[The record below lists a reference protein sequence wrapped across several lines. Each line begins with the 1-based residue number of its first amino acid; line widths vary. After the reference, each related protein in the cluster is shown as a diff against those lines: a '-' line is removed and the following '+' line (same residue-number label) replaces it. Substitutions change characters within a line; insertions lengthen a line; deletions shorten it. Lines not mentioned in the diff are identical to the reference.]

1 MSFLRA
7 KSRELRRTVPLEAP
21 IKLFFPLRIFEAVFS
36 WSPWRP
42 FSAQFAL
49 RISTYNFESMSSSGE
64 ALTMLAVQQAKSSMP
79 KIADATKEK
88 IYGYVHS
95 VSGPGMLFKS
105 CP

>member
-1 MSFLRA
+1 
-7 KSRELRRTVPLEAP
+7 
-21 IKLFFPLRIFEAVFS
+21 
-36 WSPWRP
+36 
-42 FSAQFAL
+42 
-49 RISTYNFESMSSSGE
+49 
-64 ALTMLAVQQAKSSMP
+64 MLAVQQAKSSMP